1 MAVEFPGLTISESE
15 YKTKRGNGKLAV
27 FIYSGPSDPR
37 QVIDYAIHQYVGS
50 NGYHELIDANLD
62 NPWMRVILS
71 KINDIHQ
78 DEFDSQIHGIEKPI
92 NYV

>member
-1 MAVEFPGLTISESE
+1 MALEFPGLTINESE
-15 YKTKRGNGKLAV
+15 YKTKRGMGKLAV
-27 FIYSGPSDPR
+27 FIYSGPKDPR

-50 NGYHELIDANLD
+50 NSYHELVDANLD

-78 DEFDSQIHGIEKPI
+78 EDFDSEKHAIEKPL